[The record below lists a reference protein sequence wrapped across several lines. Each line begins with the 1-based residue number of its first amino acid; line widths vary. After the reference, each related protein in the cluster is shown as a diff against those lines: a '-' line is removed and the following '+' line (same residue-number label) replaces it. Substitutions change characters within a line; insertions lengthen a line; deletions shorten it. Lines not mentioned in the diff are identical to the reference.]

1 MVTIMFAEFIFFF
14 IVAIICIIMYSRF
27 SIESLTDEEIKNIY
41 QEKKIKNE
49 SKKHT
54 ELHKK

>member
-1 MVTIMFAEFIFFF
+1 MFAEFIFFF